1 METQLFQL
9 TERDAFLEAMSRV
22 ASTVSIV
29 TTDGPAGRSGA
40 TVSSLVS
47 VSADSAR
54 PTLLVCLHQSS
65 GTAVKVIENGSFCV
79 NVLRDDQAWISNIF
93 AGRAGVSGADRF
105 HSTDWTLG
113 RNHAPRLTDALVAL
127 NCQIASSQ
135 IVGQHHVIFGEVE
148 GSTIGEGATPLLYL
162 NRGYATARTGLSAID
177 QVAA

>member
-1 METQLFQL
+1 MQTQF

-47 VSADSAR
+47 VSADSVR

-65 GTAVKVIENGSFCV
+65 GTAAKMIGNESFCV
-79 NVLRDDQAWISNIF
+79 NVLRDDQSWISDIF

-105 HSTDWTLG
+105 RSADWSFRPG
-113 RNHAPRLTDALVAL
+113 RAPQLADALVTLDCRNAH
-127 NCQIASSQ
+127 SHV
-135 IVGQHHVIFGEVE
+135 VGQHHVIFGEVDE
-148 GSTIGEGATPLLYL
+148 LTIGEGGYPLLYL
-162 NRGYATARTGLSAID
+162 NRGYAVTRTGLSSID
-177 QVAA
+177 QIAA

>member
-1 METQLFQL
+1 MESQLFLL
-9 TERDAFLEAMSRV
+9 TERDAFLEAMSRI

-65 GTAVKVIENGSFCV
+65 GTAAKVIENGIFCI
-79 NVLRDDQAWISNIF
+79 NVLRDEQAWISDIF

-105 HSTDWTLG
+105 RSSDWTFGHG
-113 RNHAPRLTDALVAL
+113 RAPRLSDALVAL
-127 NCQIASSQ
+127 DCQIAGSQ
-135 IVGQHHVIFGEVE
+135 IVGQHHVMFGEVQ
-148 GSTIGEGATPLLYL
+148 GSTIGEAGYPMLYL
-162 NRGYATARTGLSAID
+162 NRGYAVARPKRLA
-177 QVAA
+177 VHEAAA